1 MRFAK
6 HIHVLQLLSTVPDY
20 AVEKITVQQ
29 ASDCWDHLYT
39 YIHANWAPPVS
50 AMVDGRQEW
59 ESFADTKR
67 NEIIDCRNMMKMS
80 YEELEEK
87 LQTLPPYFLEHIFP
101 VAVARYLLA
110 AIGGKC
116 IPLDHRRTTTY
127 GEFHNRYGYM
137 VLGTI

>member
-29 ASDCWDHLYT
+29 ANECWDHLYT

-50 AMVDGRQEW
+50 AKVEGKQDW
-59 ESFADTKR
+59 ESFAETKR
-67 NEIIDCRNMMKMS
+67 NEIIDCRNMLAMS

-101 VAVARYLLA
+101 VAVARYLLNSY
-110 AIGGKC
+110 GGKC
-116 IPLDHRRTTTY
+116 IPVNHRQVTTFK
-127 GEFHNRYGYM
+127 EFHERYSYM
-137 VLGTI
+137 ILAS